1 MIKYYMYF
9 IILVNVDTMIAHLL
23 INQISTSATNE
34 KLGCLK
40 FSMEIVLG

>member
-1 MIKYYMYF
+1 MFSMRRVHWKNHRIYIY
-9 IILVNVDTMIAHLL
+9 THRL

-40 FSMEIVLG
+40 FSMEISLG